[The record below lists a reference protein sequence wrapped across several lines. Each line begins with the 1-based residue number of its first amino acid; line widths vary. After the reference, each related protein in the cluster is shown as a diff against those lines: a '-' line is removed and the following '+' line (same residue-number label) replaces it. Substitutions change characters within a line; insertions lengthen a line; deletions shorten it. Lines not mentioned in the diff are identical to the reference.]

1 VRNISLTISYDGTD
15 YVGWQVQPNGPS
27 VQAAVEEAILKLT
40 GETLR
45 IFSAGRTDSGVHAV
59 GQVSNFQTSSTIPCE
74 NIQRGLQNF
83 LPEDVIIRD
92 AHDVP
97 ADFHATH
104 SAVKKRYRYIIRNS
118 RVKNPFLRQYAWNV
132 SVPLDD
138 QAMHEAAQVMVG
150 RHDFRCFESHFPN
163 RASSVRTV
171 LEATVV
177 RNSGWPVW
185 WQSESLLHPPTT
197 GDDEYICFDIV
208 ADGFLYNM
216 VRAIMGTLVKVG
228 QGTWSADDVSRII
241 ENGDRSQAGETAPA
255 CGLYLIHVD
264 YGEAATSE
272 SSLNCFTT
280 EDTESHREK

>member
-1 VRNISLTISYDGTD
+1 
-15 YVGWQVQPNGPS
+15 
-27 VQAAVEEAILKLT
+27 
-40 GETLR
+40 
-45 IFSAGRTDSGVHAV
+45 
-59 GQVSNFQTSSTIPCE
+59 
-74 NIQRGLQNF
+74 
-83 LPEDVIIRD
+83 
-92 AHDVP
+92 
-97 ADFHATH
+97 
-104 SAVKKRYRYIIRNS
+104 
-118 RVKNPFLRQYAWNV
+118 LRQYAWNV